1 MFFYLK
7 SLNPAGHLLERHS
20 VLMMEAG
27 RGDVLWRSGVHST
40 GCQDKS
46 A

>member
-1 MFFYLK
+1 MLSYLK
-7 SLNPAGHLLERHS
+7 SLKRYS
-20 VLMMEAG
+20 VLAMEAG
-27 RGDVLWRSGVHST
+27 GVDVLWRSSVHST

>member
-1 MFFYLK
+1 MFSYLK
-7 SLNPAGHLLERHS
+7 SINPAGHLLERYT

-27 RGDVLWRSGVHST
+27 GGNVLWRSSVHST
-40 GCQDKS
+40 GCQNES